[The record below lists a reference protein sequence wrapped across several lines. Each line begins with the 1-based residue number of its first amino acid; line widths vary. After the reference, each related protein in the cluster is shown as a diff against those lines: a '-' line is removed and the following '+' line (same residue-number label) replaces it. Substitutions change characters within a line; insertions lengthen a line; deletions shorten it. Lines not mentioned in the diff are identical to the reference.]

1 MAETI
6 FRSAGVSTREIDL
19 TGPTAVVPVGI
30 PAGIIGATQKGPAYV
45 PLTLPTINDF
55 VVKFGEPVENL
66 RNGPLAVAEWLK
78 NSQAVTFLRV
88 LGVGQ
93 GLIREASG
101 LSAGRVA
108 GAGFVVGD
116 QQPQSASL
124 SGALGDNPNA
134 VAGGVLGRTFMLGC
148 FMSESVGST
157 LFSDAGV
164 QTSTTSVPIVRGV
177 LMAASGVILT
187 LSSAVGGTNTA
198 PSVSTA
204 AAYTTAR
211 GGQTGSVDLSSGK
224 QEFVL
229 FLNGWKQNDPGYPNV
244 ITASFDM
251 TAPNYFGKILNK
263 DPLALENAGY
273 LLYAQYDIHPNMA
286 AVTGSGVIVGTSGS
300 SVEGGKERI
309 AFLLTGS
316 ATRNSGSVTAPNFEN
331 FEDRYETPKSPYVIS
346 QNFGGAPQNLFR
358 VWALDDGEY
367 ANSNLKISI
376 ENIAPSLTDTT
387 KYGTF
392 DLVVRAFNDNDN
404 NRVALESWRNLSLN
418 PSSPRFIA
426 KIIGDYTTFYNW
438 DAAQGS
444 QKLITTGEYPNQS
457 KYIRVS
463 VVDDVLNGEMDAE
476 ALPMG
481 FRGVPHL
488 VTSGS
493 APLGAWT
500 DATVL
505 VSSNPFF
512 KTVQPPVPMRTTLT
526 RGVSPRQSVDKSL
539 YWGVQ
544 FENVTSPTEPNA
556 STVPNEG
563 MKSFVK
569 FFPNFHTSFANMIT
583 GSNSGQADTAANG
596 IMDADRF
603 NNNLFSLE
611 KVKVVTGSTGN
622 ADVTTLVS
630 WSYVRAGGIAAN
642 DTLKTRALKVT
653 DLEDPSVRT
662 VAKFNMVVQGGFDG
676 VRIFNVNTKYM
687 TNLGVVEEMSNPTRG
702 YSNGATVKSYLKALE
717 LMRDTSEVDIQLL
730 AMPGIR
736 QRFLTDTALR
746 MTEDRFDALFIMDI
760 EEKDVNNNL
769 VTATTQEVSVRNTV
783 TDFSGRGLNS
793 SFGAAYFPDIILRD
807 SFSRRFVRVPPSVG
821 VLGAIGLN
829 DTVAF
834 EWFAPAGYSRGVISD
849 ANDTAIQLSKPN
861 LDDLYSVN
869 INPITSF
876 PGSNGV
882 VIWGQ
887 KTVLARQ
894 SSLERVNVRRLL
906 ISLRRDVKKVANRI
920 LFEQNRDTTLERFS
934 NLVNPIL
941 KKVQD
946 QQGVDRFLVKIDTQ
960 TTTQADI
967 ENKTIRGKIWI
978 QPTKTLEFLSV
989 DFVLTNRGNFV
1000 TG

>member
-1 MAETI
+1 MAELN
-6 FRSAGVSTREIDL
+6 FKSAGVSTREIDL
-19 TGPTAVVPVGI
+19 TGPTAVVPVGV
-30 PAGIIGATQKGPAYV
+30 PAGIIGASQKGPAFV

-66 RNGPLAVAEWLK
+66 RNAPMAVAEWLK
-78 NSQAVTFLRV
+78 NTQAVTFLRV
-88 LGVGQ
+88 LGIGQ
-93 GLIREASG
+93 GLRREQSG

-108 GAGFVVGD
+108 GAGFIVGD
-116 QQPQSASL
+116 QQPQTTL
-124 SGALGDNPNA
+124 SGGLGDNSSA
-134 VAGGVLGRTFMLGC
+134 VTGGVLGRTFLLGC

-157 LFSDAGV
+157 MLSDAGV
-164 QTSTTSVPIVRGV
+164 QSGNTAVPVLRGV

-187 LSSAVGGTNTA
+187 LSSAVGGVNTA

-204 AAYTTAR
+204 AAYGTVN
-211 GGQTGSVDLSSGK
+211 GSVTGSVNLSGGK
-224 QEFVL
+224 QEFVM
-229 FLNGWKQNDPGYPNV
+229 FLNGWKSSDPGYPNV
-244 ITASFDM
+244 VTASFDM
-251 TAPNYFGKILNK
+251 TAPNYFGKVLNK
-263 DPLALENAGY
+263 DPLRVETAGY
-273 LLYAQYDIHPNMA
+273 LLYAQYDIHPLMA
-286 AVTGSGVIVGTSGS
+286 AVTGSGVIAVGSGS

-316 ATRNSGSVTAPNFEN
+316 AARNSGSTTAPNFEN
-331 FEDRYETPKSPYVIS
+331 FEDRFRTASTTWIIS
-346 QNFGGAPQNLFR
+346 QKFGGAPVNLFK
-358 VWALDDGEY
+358 VFCLDDGEY
-367 ANSNLKISI
+367 PNNKVKFSI
-376 ENIAPSLTDTT
+376 ENIAPSLTDTN

-392 DLVVRAFNDNDN
+392 DLIVRSFDDNDN
-404 NRVALESWRNLSLN
+404 NRVVLETWRNLSLN
-418 PSSPRFIA
+418 PGSPRFVA
-426 KIIGDYTTFYNW
+426 KVIGDYRTFYNW
-438 DAAQGS
+438 DASQGS
-444 QKLITTGEYPNQS
+444 QKLITEGEYPNQS
-457 KYIRVS
+457 KYIRVKVS
-463 VVDDVLNGEMDAE
+463 DDVLNGEIDPE

-493 APLGAWT
+493 APLPGFT

-505 VSSNPFF
+505 QASNPFF
-512 KTVQPPVPMRTTLT
+512 KTVQPPVPMRMSIT

-556 STVPNEG
+556 STVPNESL
-563 MKSFVK
+563 KSFTK
-569 FFPNFHTSFANMIT
+569 YFPNFHTDFANVLT
-583 GSNSGQADTAANG
+583 SSNEGQPDTAALG
-596 IMDADRF
+596 VVDADRF

-611 KVKVVTGSTGN
+611 KVKVVTGSNGT
-622 ADVTTLVS
+622 ADVQNLVS
-630 WSYVRAGGIAAN
+630 WSYVRAGNISAD
-642 DTLKTRALKVT
+642 DTAKTRALKVT
-653 DLEDPSVRT
+653 DLTDPGVRT
-662 VAKFNMVVQGGFDG
+662 VAKFNMYVQGGFDG
-676 VRIFNVNTKYM
+676 VRMFNTNTKFLS
-687 TNLGVVEEMSNPTRG
+687 NLAVVEEMTNPSRG
-702 YSNGATVKSYLKALE
+702 YANGSTVKSYLKALE

-736 QRFLTDTALR
+736 HRFLTDTALR
-746 MTEDRFDALFIMDI
+746 MTEDRFDALFVMDI
-760 EEKDVNNNL
+760 EERDVTNTL
-769 VTATTQEVSVRNTV
+769 VTSETQEISVRNTV
-783 TDFSGRGLNS
+783 NDFRGRGLNS
-793 SFGAAYFPDIILRD
+793 SFGAAYFPDVVVRD
-807 SFSRRFVRVPPSVG
+807 SFSRRFVRVPPSVV

-834 EWFAPAGYSRGVISD
+834 QWFAPAGYSRGVLTN
-849 ANDTAIQLSKPN
+849 ANDTAIQLSKTN

-876 PGSNGV
+876 PGSEGV

-906 ISLRRDVKKVANRI
+906 IALRRDVKKIANRI

-941 KKVQD
+941 KKCQD
-946 QQGVDRFLVKIDTQ
+946 QQGVDRFLVKIDYQ

-967 ENKTIRGKIWI
+967 ENKTIRGKIFI
-978 QPTKTLEFLSV
+978 QPTKTLEFLSI